1 LLVGAPARSGE
12 ALSAADLKG
21 IWTGKA
27 IVPWRSAT
35 GISGRIL
42 PGAQGPDIL
51 QLQKMLARTGAYVGT
66 PSGTFDAATQE
77 AIRAFQSARKLSAD
91 GIPGPSTLLFLY
103 RANSTPQDKAA
114 RQTREPDISG
124 AITRSSQRRKSQPR
138 WLVPTVMLLV
148 ATISI
153 LVTYAVMGGFDSSRQ
168 KPAPPGVADIPQER
182 PQAASQP
189 LLAPQAP
196 VSAAPS
202 RLPTTHAP
210 RLPRATSERPGKT
223 GAIIPVPAPNQ
234 VAPVLSV
241 EPKTAAPLPSP
252 AQAPQAVTA
261 EQPAAAP
268 KPPTLRVSGIAW
280 QKDSTSRLA
289 VINGSSVTEGGMV
302 EGARVEEIF
311 PDRVRLSYNGST
323 FEIQM
328 GKDNH
333 R

>member
-1 LLVGAPARSGE
+1 MS
-12 ALSAADLKG
+12 SILK
-21 IWTGKA
+21 A
-27 IVPWRSAT
+27 
-35 GISGRIL
+35 
-42 PGAQGPDIL
+42 
-51 QLQKMLARTGAYVGT
+51 LQKL
-66 PSGTFDAATQE
+66 E
-77 AIRAFQSARKLSAD
+77 
-91 GIPGPSTLLFLY
+91 
-103 RANSTPQDKAA
+103 QDKAA

-153 LVTYAVMGGFDSSRQ
+153 LVTYAVMGGFGSSRQ
-168 KPAPPGVADIPQER
+168 TPAPPAIADIPQER

-196 VSAAPS
+196 VSPPETAAPS
-202 RLPTTHAP
+202 RLPTAHAP
-210 RLPRATSERPGKT
+210 RLPRAPSERPGKT

-241 EPKTAAPLPSP
+241 EPQTAAPLPTP
-252 AQAPQAVTA
+252 AQAPHAVTA
-261 EQPAAAP
+261 EQPATAP

-289 VINGSSVTEGGMV
+289 VINGSSVTEGSMV

-311 PDRVRLSYNGST
+311 PDRVRLSFKGST

-333 R
+333 H